1 MKREKLTQEVSEV
14 LMIFRALTV
23 ILWEWMEHEK
33 VKIDPEF
40 IQWLESRRAIYIVFV
55 PAFSY
60 QHARRKGEK

>member
-1 MKREKLTQEVSEV
+1 
-14 LMIFRALTV
+14 MIFRALTV